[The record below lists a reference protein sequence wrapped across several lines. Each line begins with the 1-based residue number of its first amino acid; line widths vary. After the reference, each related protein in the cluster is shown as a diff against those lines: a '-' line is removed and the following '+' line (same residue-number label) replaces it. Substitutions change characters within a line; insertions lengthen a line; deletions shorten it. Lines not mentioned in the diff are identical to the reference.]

1 MNKQDLIDFE
11 ENIADQFNKSKIK
24 APVHLYSGNEEE
36 MISIFKDIKK
46 DDWVLCTWRSHY
58 QCLLKGVPEAD
69 VKKEIMEG
77 RSISLNFPEYRVV
90 SSAIVT
96 GVLPISVGIAL
107 DIKRSGGTN
116 KVYCFVGDM
125 TSLTGSFSE
134 CLRYSKAY
142 DLPIKFII
150 EDNDKSVCT
159 DTKDTWNVKKHPY
172 NGVNDDY
179 IYYYKYE
186 TKWPH
191 AGAGQRVQF

>member
-1 MNKQDLIDFE
+1 MTKQDLIDFE
-11 ENIADQFNKSKIK
+11 ENIADEFNKSKIK
-24 APVHLYSGNEEE
+24 APVHLYSGNEDE

-58 QCLLKGVPEAD
+58 QCLLKGVPEAE

-77 RSISLNFPEYRVV
+77 RSISLNFPEYRVF

-96 GVLPISVGIAL
+96 GVLPISVGLAL
-107 DIKRSGGTN
+107 DIKRSGGNN

-142 DLPIKFII
+142 ELPIKFII

-159 DTKDTWNVKKHPY
+159 DTKDTWNVKEHPY
-172 NGVNDDY
+172 NGISDDY
-179 IYYYKYE
+179 IYYYKYK